1 MRSAA
6 SAGADAFP
14 RRYRPRRSGG
24 RIEEKMSLDSL
35 NRIVGEAIVNA
46 SFCRSLL
53 SDPRSAV
60 RDFEL
65 GADELAVISSIRAG
79 SVDSLAQQI
88 LAGLELDRA
97 NPLLHSD
104 PGGRRLGT
112 GGGQNRAQSSTQT
125 PRIPAEPAIAKAAL
139 RLSAC

>member
-88 LAGLELDRA
+88 L
-97 NPLLHSD
+97 
-104 PGGRRLGT
+104 
-112 GGGQNRAQSSTQT
+112 GGGALGPAAGRIAPSPQRKHPGYLPNRQSRRQ
-125 PRIPAEPAIAKAAL
+125 PFG
-139 RLSAC
+139 